1 MVSRRNKH
9 SGSRRATRKAKSA
22 TVEGLH
28 SSFGKIDGK
37 VKSMIAKGTTDS
49 ELARCIQKAWSEQF
63 HMGLSMPAVKGLILH
78 YRAVHPAGSKRKT
91 RKQRGGMAPLGWT
104 MGQGTTDFTYGRFP
118 VEIGTTPQVLKAL
131 DLGRFYESN
140 GSRSC
145 DATGGHAAL
154 ATPGPRM
161 QAPGQQMG
169 GKRSGY
175 SRKQRGAG
183 VFDALGM
190 GHAPASVPRNVMET
204 TVSAVQGHPI
214 MNPPPSP
221 VSATT
226 SMAAFAPK
234 PYDTSSISSISSL
247 ASIYKP

>member
-9 SGSRRATRKAKSA
+9 HGRKTIRKSKSA

-28 SSFGKIDGK
+28 ASFGRIDGK
-37 VKSMIAKGTTDS
+37 VKNLIAKGATDS

-63 HMGLSMPAVKGLILH
+63 HMELSMPAVKGLILH
-78 YRAVHPAGSKRKT
+78 YRAVHLAGAKRKT
-91 RKQRGGMAPLGWT
+91 RKQRGGMAPIDWT

-131 DLGRFYESN
+131 DLGRFYEST
-140 GSRSC
+140 GGRSC

-175 SRKQRGAG
+175 SRKQHGAG
-183 VFDALGM
+183 ILDAIGM
-190 GHAPASVPRNVMET
+190 GHAPASVPRNIMET
-204 TVSAVQGHPI
+204 TVSTVQGHPI

-221 VSATT
+221 VAATT
-226 SMAAFAPK
+226 NMAVYERK
-234 PYDTSSISSISSL
+234 LYDASSISSISSL
-247 ASIYKP
+247 QSLDKPY

>member
-1 MVSRRNKH
+1 
-9 SGSRRATRKAKSA
+9 
-22 TVEGLH
+22 VEGLH
-28 SSFGKIDGK
+28 ASFGKIDGK
-37 VKSMIAKGTTDS
+37 VKAMIAKGTTDS

-78 YRAVHPAGSKRKT
+78 YRTVHPSGSKRKT
-91 RKQRGGMAPLGWT
+91 RKQRGGMAPIDWT

-145 DATGGHAAL
+145 DATGGHAAP
-154 ATPGPRM
+154 A
-161 QAPGQQMG
+161 QQMG

-183 VFDALGM
+183 VFDALVM
-190 GHAPASVPRNVMET
+190 GHAPASVPRNMMET
-204 TVSAVQGHPI
+204 TVSTVQGHPI
-214 MNPPPSP
+214 MNPQPSP
-221 VSATT
+221 VSTNPILATYT
-226 SMAAFAPK
+226 PT

-247 ASIYKP
+247 QSLYKPY

>member
-1 MVSRRNKH
+1 MVSRSNKH
-9 SGSRRATRKAKSA
+9 RSSRRSTRKASSKA

-28 SSFGKIDGK
+28 ASFSKIDSK
-37 VKSMIAKGTTDS
+37 VKAMIAKGATDS
-49 ELARCIQKAWSEQF
+49 EIARCIEKAWSEQF

-78 YRAVHPAGSKRKT
+78 YRAVHPSGSSSKRRT
-91 RKQRGGMAPLGWT
+91 RKQRGGMAPVDWT

-145 DATGGHAAL
+145 DATGGHAA
-154 ATPGPRM
+154 
-161 QAPGQQMG
+161 PGQQMG

-183 VFDALGM
+183 VLDALMM
-190 GHAPASVPRNVMET
+190 GHAPSSVPLNTMQT
-204 TVSAVQGHPI
+204 TVSTVQGHPTL
-214 MNPPPSP
+214 NPNPSP
-221 VSATT
+221 ISATPNLAVYT
-226 SMAAFAPK
+226 PR